1 MKVLFTPM
9 KDLELTKHE
18 IVALFNA
25 LGRHSTSIS
34 ELEAFREV
42 EEVLSK
48 AEVVQERVEL

>member
-18 IVALFNA
+18 IVALFNS

-34 ELEAFREV
+34 ELEAFREAV
-42 EEVLSK
+42 EAFPKSDVI
-48 AEVVQERVEL
+48 QERVEL